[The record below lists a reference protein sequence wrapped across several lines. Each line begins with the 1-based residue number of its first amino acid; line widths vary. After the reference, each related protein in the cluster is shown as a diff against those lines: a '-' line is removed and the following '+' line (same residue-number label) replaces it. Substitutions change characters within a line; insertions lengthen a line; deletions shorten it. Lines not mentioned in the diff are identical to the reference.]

1 MGLYKLFVYG
11 SLQPGG
17 SNEHILAD
25 IKGEWKP
32 GFVKGKLLKKGWGS
46 AIGYPGLILDET
58 EGKVS
63 GYVFSSEALSDK
75 WDYLDMF
82 EGEEYERKVTTVY
95 LNDGEQVKAYV
106 YVVRM

>member
-1 MGLYKLFVYG
+1 MERLFVYG

-25 IKGEWKP
+25 MKGEWKP

-58 EGKVS
+58 EDEVS
-63 GYVFSSEALSDK
+63 GYVFTSEKLSDK
-75 WDYLDMF
+75 WDFLDKF

-106 YVVRM
+106 YAARK

>member
-1 MGLYKLFVYG
+1 MDRLFVYG

-25 IKGEWKP
+25 LKGEWKP

-58 EGKVS
+58 EDEVS
-63 GYVFSSEALSDK
+63 GYVFTSEKLSGK
-75 WDYLDMF
+75 WDFLDKF

-106 YVVRM
+106 YAVRT